1 MGVDVLGWVQTVNPP
16 DFDLPRKE
24 NPRRKHSDANNEVP
38 YSVSTVH
45 FKFQIFKKF
54 RRDLVPFSFE
64 IFLQ

>member
-38 YSVSTVH
+38 YSVSTVQFTH
-45 FKFQIFKKF
+45 
-54 RRDLVPFSFE
+54 LP
-64 IFLQ
+64 

>member
-38 YSVSTVH
+38 YSVSTVQ
-45 FKFQIFKKF
+45 FKFFKI
-54 RRDLVPFSFE
+54 L
-64 IFLQ
+64 

>member
-45 FKFQIFKKF
+45 FKFQIF
-54 RRDLVPFSFE
+54 
-64 IFLQ
+64 

>member
-38 YSVSTVH
+38 YSVSTVQLLVKY
-45 FKFQIFKKF
+45 FKTFQNS
-54 RRDLVPFSFE
+54 DVTS
-64 IFLQ
+64 